1 MTESDLKYLP
11 FTQVKDILEEKPAVQ
26 ARSARISPDP
36 QQRRVDQFSEVGV
49 KVQAR
54 VVERVKQTV
63 APDIEFEGQHIAK
76 FSKRT
81 FREHSKL
88 MQLYKTD

>member
-36 QQRRVDQFSEVGV
+36 QQRRVDQQQQQQGKFQSHPRSDNIN
-49 KVQAR
+49 QSNS
-54 VVERVKQTV
+54 
-63 APDIEFEGQHIAK
+63 GQHDPLVITRIIMLNIAGL
-76 FSKRT
+76 SR
-81 FREHSKL
+81 
-88 MQLYKTD
+88 Q